1 MLLAAVAVG
10 LGALAK
16 VAVIPLALAIA
27 ATTQR
32 MSLAA
37 RAAVL
42 LPIGLAAPL
51 FLPSLR
57 FQLDH
62 AFVAPQG
69 APWTAVGALGS
80 LVAAV
85 VAQALLWSP
94 WVLWRGARALPR
106 MPLPDR
112 AAVGLLTALCA
123 ASAIVRGLPPEP
135 NWWAAAAIVVVI
147 AAATGAPDLAPR
159 RRIAMLATA
168 ILPGLIAGAHTL
180 HPFLP
185 LPQRAD
191 PTARLHGWSS
201 GHEPL
206 EAPGIGAYGPAAERC
221 VYRQQCDDIKSYFD
235 RLDDHLTGIAPSLG
249 AAPGSAERLPRSGAV
264 EIH

>member
-1 MLLAAVAVG
+1 M
-10 LGALAK
+10 
-16 VAVIPLALAIA
+16 IPLALAIA

-32 MSLAA
+32 KSLTT

-42 LPIGLAAPL
+42 LPIALAAPL

-62 AFVAPQG
+62 AFVAPPE
-69 APWTAVGALGS
+69 APWTAAGALGS
-80 LVAAV
+80 LGAAV
-85 VAQALLWSP
+85 IAQALLWSP
-94 WVLWRGARALPR
+94 WVLWRGGRALPR

-112 AAVGLLTALCA
+112 AAVGLLTALCV
-123 ASAIVRGLPPEP
+123 ASAVVRGLPPEP
-135 NWWAAAAIVVVI
+135 NWWAAAAIVVVV
-147 AAATGAPDLAPR
+147 AATAGAPDLAPR

-168 ILPGLIAGAHTL
+168 ILPGLVAGAHTL

-201 GHEPL
+201 GPEPL
-206 EAPGIGAYGPAAERC
+206 EAPGIGPYGPAAERC
-221 VYRQQCDDIKSYFD
+221 VYRHKCDDINSYFN
-235 RLDDHLTGIAPSLG
+235 RLDDHLTGAAPSLG
-249 AAPGSAERLPRSGAV
+249 AAPASAERPPRSGAV